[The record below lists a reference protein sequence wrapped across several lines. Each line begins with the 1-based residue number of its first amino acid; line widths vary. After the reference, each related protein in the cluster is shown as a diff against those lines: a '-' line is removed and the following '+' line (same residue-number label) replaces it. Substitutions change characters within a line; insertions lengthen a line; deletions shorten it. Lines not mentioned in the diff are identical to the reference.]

1 MVNDSLPWEGMKT
14 PARIDSLEK
23 IANSLKKDRG
33 NIADQDYKAKA
44 EYFYSKLRASWE
56 RALEEIGLA
65 HTVMRHRDYINPKN
79 VKKISALEFD
89 DCENWLNQYGKCC
102 TYTESHDG
110 SRGRNKTMP
119 EPEQLLLDVK
129 YLKDWTDTLKGKQS
143 KISNN

>member
-1 MVNDSLPWEGMKT
+1 M
-14 PARIDSLEK
+14 
-23 IANSLKKDRG
+23 ANSLRKERS
-33 NIADQDYKAKA
+33 NLADQDYKIKA

-79 VKKISALEFD
+79 IKKISALD
-89 DCENWLNQYGKCC
+89 LNDCDNWLNHYGKCC

-119 EPEQLLLDVK
+119 EPDQLLLDVK
-129 YLKDWTDTLKGKQS
+129 SLKDWSDTIKDKHN
-143 KISNN
+143 KIPNN